1 MLYTTF
7 VLYATGLLLFLYK
20 ISISRRLRGVLYFLG
35 FVVLGAVLFAYE
47 HADMLSL
54 VSGIVIFNMVV
65 TSYGKKTNNLYIIL
79 GVFYVVVAYPLGV
92 TTLSQSIFLGMLSG
106 ANISKT
112 HKDRKLN
119 KRIETRRDA
128 LQFIAGIFL
137 IPAFYFLELNTSS
150 FILLSLIVSGLFLGN
165 YAVSNKRKKLLGIF
179 SRFERE
185 GENLGHGAL
194 WLSIGSLLAAS
205 LLNKVYIIIIFSG
218 LYLGDSLSTVVGLNL
233 KGPKLPYNRAKT
245 VAGSLA
251 YFIATSTV
259 SYLFIGLYAIPVAM
273 LAAFVEGLPELV
285 DDNFDVAA
293 SLAFFFILIS
303 HFKIVF

>member
-1 MLYTTF
+1 MLYTSF